1 MKLKNLLSSNL
12 INISSKKLNKRIVVI
27 ESDDWGTIRATNREN
42 YNTFK
47 RHFGDF
53 DNPYLK
59 YDTLASKEDLSALFD
74 VLRIHKDHEGN
85 HPVITFNT
93 VVANPDFEKIKAS
106 NFKKYYYEPFT
117 ETLKRYYSNDNIFDL
132 WQEGIK
138 DGLIFPQFHGREHVN
153 VPIWLNKL
161 QSGNSELLKALEY
174 GTWSTPKGKY
184 PPDFVKLQA
193 SLDYKGVQP
202 TEYQIA
208 FIEEGLNLFEKIF
221 VFRSQ
226 SMIANNF
233 IWNENLHP
241 IIVGSGIKMLQGMKY
256 QVLPY
261 GTNSKHIYKR
271 RYFGYNR
278 NNGLIYNIRNCTFE
292 PSQTKSS
299 FDDVGN
305 CLKQIQNAFF
315 WKKPA
320 VITTHRLNFIGSIN
334 ENNRNNN
341 LEKFNTLIK
350 SIQKKW
356 PDVIFLD
363 STKLINLLK

>member
-193 SLDYKGVQP
+193 S
-202 TEYQIA
+202 
-208 FIEEGLNLFEKIF
+208 
-221 VFRSQ
+221 
-226 SMIANNF
+226 
-233 IWNENLHP
+233 
-241 IIVGSGIKMLQGMKY
+241 
-256 QVLPY
+256 
-261 GTNSKHIYKR
+261 
-271 RYFGYNR
+271 
-278 NNGLIYNIRNCTFE
+278 
-292 PSQTKSS
+292 
-299 FDDVGN
+299 
-305 CLKQIQNAFF
+305 
-315 WKKPA
+315 
-320 VITTHRLNFIGSIN
+320 
-334 ENNRNNN
+334 
-341 LEKFNTLIK
+341 
-350 SIQKKW
+350 
-356 PDVIFLD
+356 
-363 STKLINLLK
+363 